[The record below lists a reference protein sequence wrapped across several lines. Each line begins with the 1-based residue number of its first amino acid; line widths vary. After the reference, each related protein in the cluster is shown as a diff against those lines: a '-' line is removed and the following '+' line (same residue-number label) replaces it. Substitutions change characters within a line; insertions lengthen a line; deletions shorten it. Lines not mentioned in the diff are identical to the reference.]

1 MAKILNKPTVAELLQ
16 AIREEDLGLTPKVSI
31 KMIVVPKATT
41 TIIGTEYIAMQ
52 MAMDQCNMYANLID

>member
-31 KMIVVPKATT
+31 KIIEVPKATT

>member
-16 AIREEDLGLTPKVSI
+16 AIREEDLGLTPRVSI
-31 KMIVVPKATT
+31 KMIEVPKATT

>member
-16 AIREEDLGLTPKVSI
+16 AIKEEDLGLTPKVSI
-31 KMIVVPKATT
+31 KMIEVPKVTT

>member
-1 MAKILNKPTVAELLQ
+1 MAKILSKPTVAELLQ

-31 KMIVVPKATT
+31 KMIEVPKATT